1 MMCQCCRVELPATA
15 VADVC
20 PVCFQGARTA
30 SGRRWR
36 CSVHNRTLLW
46 VEVTP

>member
-20 PVCFQGARTA
+20 PACFQGARIAT
-30 SGRRWR
+30 GWRWR
-36 CSVHNRTLLW
+36 CSVNGRILTW
-46 VEVTP
+46 VKEAP